1 MNNKSNKI
9 KKSKVKLVEINDNN
23 SKQISARQTNNTQLN
38 LFSWQT
44 EELARGWQTLS
55 DLDFNKAEKIF
66 FEVLKQ
72 DKDDEEAA
80 TALKI
85 TSSWREIFEKYNK
98 LQDINK
104 IQFLFSELEN
114 FKFPKAWGT
123 MLFKDALIQ
132 EIISIAQKADVFFIK
147 NDITISDMFLM
158 INKPEYAENEILK
171 YLNTNKASASVIF
184 KLANVQYILAKHT
197 ESRQNYMKAL
207 MLNPNEIN
215 PEITNNRTLAEIVK
229 KYSAEMTPAWGWIYS
244 QLPMIE
250 LNANE
255 LYYKSKRGLY
265 AYYLLWMSEKS
276 SVEKNFKQM
285 VNYRK
290 LLKEKEPELYD
301 AYFELLKKRKRD
313 F

>member
-1 MNNKSNKI
+1 MKNKTDFVKI
-9 KKSKVKLVEINDNN
+9 IKDDSVIEPVK
-23 SKQISARQTNNTQLN
+23 QTNNTQLN

-55 DLDFNKAEKIF
+55 NLDFNKAEKIF

-85 TSSWREIFEKYNK
+85 TSSWRKYFEKYNK
-98 LQDINK
+98 LQDK
-104 IQFLFSELEN
+104 GKVQFLFSKLES
-114 FKFPKAWGT
+114 FLFPKAWGT
-123 MLFKDALIQ
+123 MLFKNALLQ
-132 EIISIAQKADVFFIK
+132 KIIFIAQKAGVFFI
-147 NDITISDMFLM
+147 NNNITVSDLYLM
-158 INKPEYAENEILK
+158 INKPELAEIEILQYVK
-171 YLNTNKASASVIF
+171 TNDTSVPVITR
-184 KLANVQYILAKHT
+184 LADVQWILGKHT